1 MDKNIFP
8 STSSP
13 QQVSRDRAP
22 SFSFRMSV
30 NPSITSSV
38 DMGSFCRNYMWCL
51 MVLEQILHKLFVQLP
66 LLSVKSAMFK
76 GDWGSP
82 LVECHCWDR
91 HVLLLRYSWPHSS
104 KHTSLSLLDFPRRS
118 VVIWNWLPKKAFPWL
133 YLASHCLLLSIL
145 FAITICDL
153 PLPPTGAFFKGV
165 LQDDIQIF
173 IQLGPSAISCWW

>member
-76 GDWGSP
+76 GEWGLCACSWTGQSPSGMSLLGSPCASVALFLTSFFKTHQPLAFRLSEEVSCDLELVAEKGFPLAISGFSLPSLEHPFCNYNMWSAAASDWG
-82 LVECHCWDR
+82 
-91 HVLLLRYSWPHSS
+91 LL
-104 KHTSLSLLDFPRRS
+104 
-118 VVIWNWLPKKAFPWL
+118 
-133 YLASHCLLLSIL
+133 
-145 FAITICDL
+145 
-153 PLPPTGAFFKGV
+153 
-165 LQDDIQIF
+165 
-173 IQLGPSAISCWW
+173 